1 MSKIV
6 GLVLLL
12 VAAVVLVPSLRDK
25 VRPHVQFAFDPFY
38 TWSAKNRVSEIM
50 DVIKGEQSLG
60 RPIPNPREFGTFIER
75 NDFRED
81 AAYDPWGNPYYLVVN
96 RTTYQV
102 GSYGK
107 DQELGTEDDILSR
120 EETIRSTPGTRRR

>member
-12 VAAVVLVPSLRDK
+12 IAAVALVPPLREK

-38 TWSAKNRVSEIM
+38 TWSAKNRVNEIV

-60 RPIPNPREFGTFIER
+60 RPVPNPREFAVFIER

-81 AAYDPWGNPYYLVVN
+81 AAYDPWGNPYYLVVD
-96 RTTYQV
+96 RTTYRV

-107 DQELGTEDDILSR
+107 DQEQGTEDDILSR
-120 EETIRSTPGTRRR
+120 EETVRSFSTPRR